1 VPLKPTF
8 VGLSI
13 ELLLSRVFQIE
24 MKITSL
30 YITMLVVFAFILTG
44 CEAIGTIFNAGVY
57 TGIFIVVLVI
67 GLILFLVVRLGKR
80 D

>member
-1 VPLKPTF
+1 
-8 VGLSI
+8 
-13 ELLLSRVFQIE
+13 

-30 YITMLVVFAFILTG
+30 YITMLVSLAFILSG

-57 TGIFIVVLVI
+57 TGIFVVVLVI
-67 GLILFLVVRLGKR
+67 ALILFLVVRLGKR